1 MLIHLT
7 CMYCCDVVV
16 IQINYS
22 SLNKQDGIEQAR
34 GRSYEEGLVQIF
46 MLDDMKLEG
55 CLRLSR
61 LWYGKQNKTIK
72 LN

>member
-1 MLIHLT
+1 
-7 CMYCCDVVV
+7 MYCCDVVV
-16 IQINYS
+16 IQINYF

-61 LWYGKQNKTIK
+61 L
-72 LN
+72 

>member
-1 MLIHLT
+1 
-7 CMYCCDVVV
+7 MYCCDVVV

-61 LWYGKQNKTIK
+61 L
-72 LN
+72 